1 MLENNL
7 ITSLSAIFDLIFLVE
22 TWEKD
27 GISISNI
34 LGYSHFS
41 TTQLEYGNMHSR
53 TIIRGHGGIVVFI
66 RTSF

>member
-34 LGYSHFS
+34 LGYSHIS
-41 TTQLEYGNMHSR
+41 TTRNGYGYIHSS
-53 TIIRGHGGIVVFI
+53 TII
-66 RTSF
+66 